1 MECWNPQKG
10 NMSRQVAQMRRQQK
24 IHISGVTTLKASSD
38 SPSILSRLHRPK
50 LTEKVVRPAMAA
62 GTAGAAECSM
72 PEMDDYRALHG
83 RSMTAEFSPADTALN
98 VWPSQLL
105 QALLRQFLSDQRP
118 HCMLGGRRLVP
129 GLLAC
134 HGFRLCKRLSQC
146 HR

>member
-1 MECWNPQKG
+1 VECWEPQKR

-24 IHISGVTTLKASSD
+24 SQISGLTTLKAPSD
-38 SPSILSRLHRPK
+38 SPSTLCKLHWSKP
-50 LTEKVVRPAMAA
+50 TEKVARSRVAA
-62 GTAGAAECSM
+62 STAGAAGCSM
-72 PEMDDYRALHG
+72 PEMEDYHALRG
-83 RSMTAEFSPADTALN
+83 MSMTAEFSPADTALN

-134 HGFRLCKRLSQC
+134 HGF
-146 HR
+146 